1 MGAVARP
8 ARSAASGCT
17 TRGGWATVGRGR
29 TTLVP
34 RAGATGARTASPERT
49 PTPPAVE
56 DRRGSATAVPDG
68 AVSGTAVTG
77 LDCAAGAGAGAAAG
91 AGAGAAAGGVGA
103 SVGVGVGGGGG
114 GAGTTVGAGR
124 NVSGSR

>member
-1 MGAVARP
+1 M
-8 ARSAASGCT
+8 

-56 DRRGSATAVPDG
+56 DRCGSATAVPDG

-77 LDCAAGAGAGAAAG
+77 LDCGAGAGAGAGAAAG

-103 SVGVGVGGGGG
+103 SFGVGVGGGGG